1 MAQIPKHDLIVT
13 IVKKGCCE
21 RIISAS
27 QEAGSEGATIIPARG
42 TGIHEKKQLLGIP
55 IEPEKEIIF
64 TVVREEKT
72 ERVLKAIIKAG
83 NLEKPATGIA
93 FVLELKEVVGIVHM
107 VKAMGL
113 DQDTEQNQEQGQQ
126 KK

>member
-1 MAQIPKHDLIVT
+1 MAQTPKHDLIVT

-21 RIISAS
+21 RIIRAS

-107 VKAMGL
+107 VKALGL
-113 DQDTEQNQEQGQQ
+113 DQDIGQNQEQGQQ
-126 KK
+126 